1 MLNDQINKLNPLMI
15 RYEPFNCH
23 KQRRVEGKRLE
34 TDDKTHHK
42 MLKVL
47 HSQNGSALDSG
58 TLVTI
63 SAGNLFRNFASF
75 ANI

>member
-47 HSQNGSALDSG
+47 HSQNGFALPSAHS
-58 TLVTI
+58 
-63 SAGNLFRNFASF
+63 
-75 ANI
+75 